1 MADKMVQ
8 GQCGYNKT
16 KARYTKKSHN
26 SYYSNWCTGENRQDF
41 KYFVCFVLF
50 CFAFM
55 TDQLTHDKHTWVL
68 GGKQD
73 LNGVSRLLAA
83 VTPGWGGLES
93 PSSFAENR

>member
-1 MADKMVQ
+1 MGTIKLKQGIQRKVTILIIATGALEKTDKISS
-8 GQCGYNKT
+8 T
-16 KARYTKKSHN
+16 L
-26 SYYSNWCTGENRQDF
+26 
-41 KYFVCFVLF
+41 FVCFVLF